1 MAETS
6 EVSESPRVV
15 SLNQQESGS
24 GDKQGKHF
32 SDTMWGRALRHILHD
47 KLTLAALTVVIAMAA
62 LALLADPISAYVLHV
77 DPDQTDP
84 AQRLL
89 PPGTP
94 EHILGTDDLGRDYLS
109 RLLYGGRISLAI
121 GFSGSIITLAI
132 GLSLGMMTGY
142 YGGVVDDVMNWIIT
156 TLDSIPGLYL
166 LILLSALL
174 RPGPET
180 LVLLLALTGWT
191 GGTRLMRGQTIALR
205 HRDYVLAAQ
214 AIGVPV
220 WRILFVHIMP
230 NLLSITLIALASGIG
245 GLIVAEST
253 LSYLGLGVQ
262 PPVPT
267 WGNMLSNAEQFFYN
281 GPHLAIISG
290 LTIFITVLCMF
301 VLGDGLRDAFDPQIT
316 R

>member
-6 EVSESPRVV
+6 DLPESPRVV
-15 SLNQQESGS
+15 SLNPQESADANTQS
-24 GDKQGKHF
+24 GTRWRKRF
-32 SDTMWGRALRHILHD
+32 ADTLWGRALRHILHD
-47 KLTLAALTVVIAMAA
+47 KLTLAAITVVVCMSL
-62 LALLADPISAYVLHV
+62 LALFADPISADILHV
-77 DPDQTDP
+77 DPDHTDP
-84 AQRLL
+84 SQRLL

-94 EHILGTDDLGRDYLS
+94 GHVLGTDDLGRDYLS

-142 YGGVVDDVMNWIIT
+142 YGGVVDDVMNWVIT

-205 HRDYVLAAQ
+205 HRDYILAAQ

-220 WRILFVHIMP
+220 WRILFVHILP
-230 NLLSITLIALASGIG
+230 NLLSI
-245 GLIVAEST
+245 
-253 LSYLGLGVQ
+253 
-262 PPVPT
+262 
-267 WGNMLSNAEQFFYN
+267 
-281 GPHLAIISG
+281 
-290 LTIFITVLCMF
+290 
-301 VLGDGLRDAFDPQIT
+301 
-316 R
+316 